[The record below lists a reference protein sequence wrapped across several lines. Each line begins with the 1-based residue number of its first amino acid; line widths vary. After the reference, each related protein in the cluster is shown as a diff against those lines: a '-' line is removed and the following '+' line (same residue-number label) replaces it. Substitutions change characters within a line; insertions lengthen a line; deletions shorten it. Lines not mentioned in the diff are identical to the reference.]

1 MNDPDRLV
9 STVIRLN
16 LMGMVL
22 LTSWAGMLLLVAGL
36 GSEAMA
42 ASLLP
47 TLALSALA
55 AHGAGRWYTAN
66 QQ

>member
-1 MNDPDRLV
+1 MKDPDHLV
-9 STVIRLN
+9 QAAIRLN

-22 LTSWAGMLLLVAGL
+22 LTSWAGLLLMVAGL

-47 TLALSALA
+47 SLALSGIA
-55 AHGAGRWYTAN
+55 AYSAGRWYTAK
-66 QQ
+66 Q